1 MAKLS
6 FLRKDQKE
14 HLKGEVGQAKRGTGP
29 EMMKYQGLKMAGC
42 LDIYLGGHELTILID
57 SCKLHTNRFYCAYL
71 SHNSVCYNKTYVCL
85 QCRRPGLDP
94 WVRKIPWRR
103 AWQPTSVFLPGKSP

>member
-57 SCKLHTNRFYCAYL
+57 SHMLHNNWLYCPCL
-71 SHNSVCYNKTYVCL
+71 SHNSVYCNQVCVYTEYL
-85 QCRRPGLDP
+85 
-94 WVRKIPWRR
+94 
-103 AWQPTSVFLPGKSP
+103 

>member
-42 LDIYLGGHELTILID
+42 LDIYLGGHEHGDGNQIWLVGWQRWGVWRGVMCD
-57 SCKLHTNRFYCAYL
+57 NDCKGA
-71 SHNSVCYNKTYVCL
+71 
-85 QCRRPGLDP
+85 
-94 WVRKIPWRR
+94 
-103 AWQPTSVFLPGKSP
+103 